1 MDVFNNEIA
10 QSSFLAKF
18 KVSFSR
24 KKSPEFQKQKNV
36 KNKHSTVEFPP
47 IWEVEYHENHSLEL
61 RLSFWVSKGSI
72 PLGAVKFFKLSESA
86 RYHCFW

>member
-47 IWEVEYHENHSLEL
+47 YNMVHIAS
-61 RLSFWVSKGSI
+61 LSF
-72 PLGAVKFFKLSESA
+72 VKRIIRKTG
-86 RYHCFW
+86 

>member
-36 KNKHSTVEFPP
+36 KNKHSTV
-47 IWEVEYHENHSLEL
+47 IILLNWDSVSEYP
-61 RLSFWVSKGSI
+61 KGAS
-72 PLGAVKFFKLSESA
+72 P
-86 RYHCFW
+86 